1 MGGTWGWWLT
11 ARVALPEHAGERIT
25 KLRGVAH
32 LTVQTRSE
40 SVEVPDITTAEHVER
55 TMAGHKLMVKN
66 VRARGETYTVTMTI
80 TRDPKKR
87 GGWGEI
93 NLSSTF
99 RMVDANG
106 LPLSRRNYGG
116 GRQVPVPSGVG
127 PDPARYREIAEKLK
141 GIAQQVS
148 FDVERAKQLSALAQ
162 NFERFRA
169 IVYGNDCFV
178 E

>member
-40 SVEVPDITTAEHVER
+40 SVEVPDITTAENVER
-55 TMAGHKLMVKN
+55 TMAGHKLLVKN

-106 LPLSRRNYGG
+106 LPLSRRTPSSAKSFSLVL
-116 GRQVPVPSGVG
+116 VPP
-127 PDPARYREIAEKLK
+127 
-141 GIAQQVS
+141 
-148 FDVERAKQLSALAQ
+148 
-162 NFERFRA
+162 
-169 IVYGNDCFV
+169 
-178 E
+178 